1 MSKPY
6 ICGRLC
12 WISTFCFL
20 YGLEVSAFGIPNQFQ
35 NVTAVPDQKDLG
47 LDASFLWLRHSLP
60 SFLQPIRPYSL
71 KTNPDDH
78 QNLAEP
84 RHRRPSRLL
93 RLLGASFD
101 PFWMSIEQ
109 PPEAPAAHGDGQLL
123 QVRTTERSPIK
134 EKTILIPPPLLKEAA
149 ENQKQKLQLEVSRL
163 DFSLLP
169 PQVTTSIQSLLV
181 HFATCELSYQWKDL
195 GPAFWPRWL
204 RQTDCGSSDRGGSC
218 SFPSG
223 MECVRA
229 QTAHIKILAWH
240 CLETRHGGDASKKT
254 RSAWSNGSRE
264 VGTGGALR
272 RCLWRQVSY
281 PVVTACKCS
290 CT

>member
-1 MSKPY
+1 M
-6 ICGRLC
+6 
-12 WISTFCFL
+12 
-20 YGLEVSAFGIPNQFQ
+20 GLNAFGIPNQFQ
-35 NVTAVPDQKDLG
+35 NVTAVPDQKGLG

-123 QVRTTERSPIK
+123 QVRTT
-134 EKTILIPPPLLKEAA
+134 
-149 ENQKQKLQLEVSRL
+149 
-163 DFSLLP
+163 DLLP

-223 MECVRA
+223 MEY
-229 QTAHIKILAWH
+229 
-240 CLETRHGGDASKKT
+240 ASKKT